1 MEEGKRQT
9 GEREKRSV
17 SMNTRTTIAIGGLL
31 AAVVAFA
38 VALGVVFATDD
49 ANGAGGIRHGMAA
62 SDGSMGMM
70 DAMGDMDS
78 GPFVEYMRDVLGEDG
93 FGRMLDHM
101 REHRDG
107 GPMTGDPTIDD
118 MMHRMMDGMMEHM
131 PADNGVMP
139 GDLDTHHQTPAPR
152 RTPGQ

>member
-1 MEEGKRQT
+1 
-9 GEREKRSV
+9 
-17 SMNTRTTIAIGGLL
+17 MNARTTIAIGGLL
-31 AAVVAFA
+31 AVVVGLG
-38 VALGVVFATDD
+38 VALGVVLATDD
-49 ANGAGGIRHGMAA
+49 ANDAGSVGHRMAA
-62 SDGSMGMM
+62 GDGSMGMM
-70 DAMGDMDS
+70 VAMGGMDS
-78 GPFVEYMRDVLGEDG
+78 GTFVEYMRDVLGEDG

-139 GDLDTHHQTPAPR
+139 GDPGTHHETPAP
-152 RTPGQ
+152 

>member
-1 MEEGKRQT
+1 M
-9 GEREKRSV
+9 
-17 SMNTRTTIAIGGLL
+17 
-31 AAVVAFA
+31 
-38 VALGVVFATDD
+38 D
-49 ANGAGGIRHGMAA
+49 
-62 SDGSMGMM
+62 SDSGDGFMGMM

-78 GPFVEYMRDVLGEDG
+78 GTFVEYMRDVLGEDG

>member
-1 MEEGKRQT
+1 MK
-9 GEREKRSV
+9 
-17 SMNTRTTIAIGGLL
+17 TRTTIAIGGLL
-31 AAVVAFA
+31 AVVVGLG
-38 VALGVVFATDD
+38 VALGVVLATGD
-49 ANGAGGIRHGMAA
+49 AEGSNGTWHRMDSDSG
-62 SDGSMGMM
+62 DGSMSMM
-70 DAMGDMDS
+70 EAMGTMDSDAMLQH
-78 GPFVEYMRDVLGEDG
+78 MRDALGEDG
-93 FGRMLDHM
+93 YQRMLDHM
-101 REHRDG
+101 REHGAG

>member
-1 MEEGKRQT
+1 
-9 GEREKRSV
+9 
-17 SMNTRTTIAIGGLL
+17 MNTRTTIAIGGLV
-31 AAVVAFA
+31 AAVVAFG
-38 VALGVVFATDD
+38 VGLGVVFATDD
-49 ANGAGGIRHGMAA
+49 EAG
-62 SDGSMGMM
+62 DGSMGMM

-78 GPFVEYMRDVLGEDG
+78 GTFVEYMRDVLGEDG